1 MGKFAIEVI
10 QIGFLFGICV
20 SFFVIAGDLG
30 PKILAQVLDIEYTDR
45 FRAFFLCGES
55 EGGRYGDFL
64 MG

>member
-30 PKILAQVLDIEYTDR
+30 PKILAQVLDVECTAR
-45 FRAFFLCGES
+45 FRAFFLCGELL
-55 EGGRYGDFL
+55 RVVW
-64 MG
+64 